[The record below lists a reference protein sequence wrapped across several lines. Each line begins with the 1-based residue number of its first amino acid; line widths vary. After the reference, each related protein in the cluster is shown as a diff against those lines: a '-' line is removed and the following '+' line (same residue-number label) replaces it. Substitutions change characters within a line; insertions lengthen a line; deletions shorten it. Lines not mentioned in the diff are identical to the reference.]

1 MIQLVQSN
9 AEKVDEMHKIK
20 LLTDDIIRQMYN
32 QTRTVKVRTALCLV
46 LVRPN
51 RQTSDSIFYKI
62 PERILTA
69 DSILTADRIETE
81 RIRTDR
87 HQTENPDRIWTADR
101 HWTRFSEKLDKNETR
116 TGHGQCCPPTSD
128 EESFRIFETF
138 CILIKTQLGGK

>member
-32 QTRTVKVRTALCLV
+32 QTRIVKVRTALCLV

-51 RQTSDSIFYKI
+51 RQISDSIFYKI
-62 PERILTA
+62 PDR
-69 DSILTADRIETE
+69 ILTADRIETD

-101 HWTRFSEKLDKNETR
+101 HWTRFSRKLDKNETR
-116 TGHGQCCPPTSD
+116 TGHGLCCPPTSD

-138 CILIKTQLGGK
+138 CILIKTQHGDK

>member
-1 MIQLVQSN
+1 MIQLVQTN

-87 HQTENPDRIWTADR
+87 QAPDRIFRKKPDR
-101 HWTRFSEKLDKNETR
+101 QLSSTPYKKLPIN
-116 TGHGQCCPPTSD
+116 
-128 EESFRIFETF
+128 
-138 CILIKTQLGGK
+138 